1 MKNKILTFIILLI
14 ILMPLT
20 LLAADSVWD
29 TAECTGTDCGLCN
42 LLMLVNGT
50 LNYIITHLLIP
61 FAALSIFVAGFV
73 IMTAQGNKS
82 RISTAKDTLR
92 FIILGILIA
101 MAGFLIVDSLLKLLL
116 DGAVMGTWNEIS
128 C

>member
-1 MKNKILTFIILLI
+1 MKNKILTFITLIGILTPI
-14 ILMPLT
+14 T
-20 LLAADSVWD
+20 LLAQTSVVD

-42 LLMLVNGT
+42 LLLLVNGT
-50 LNYIITHLLIP
+50 IHYIITSLLIP
-61 FAALSIFVAGFV
+61 FAAFSIFTAGFV
-73 IMTAQGNKS
+73 IMTAQGNES

-92 FIILGILIA
+92 AIVMGILIA

-116 DGAVMGTWNEIS
+116 DDTVMGTWNQIV